1 MLIFFLHR
9 NVLDALSGSSDVLF
23 GRGVVAAQH
32 NFQLLV
38 CPVETTTSLG
48 FLFPQIEEM
57 NV

>member
-1 MLIFFLHR
+1 LHR